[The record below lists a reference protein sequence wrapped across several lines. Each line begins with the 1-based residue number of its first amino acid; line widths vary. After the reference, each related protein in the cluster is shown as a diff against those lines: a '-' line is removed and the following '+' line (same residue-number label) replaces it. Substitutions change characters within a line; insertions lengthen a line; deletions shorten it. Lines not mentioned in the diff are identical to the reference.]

1 MREKKSI
8 AQITAGRKKR
18 FRGDFIRDL
27 RINDDE
33 TITFKVVRKDDTWR
47 EITEQ
52 A

>member
-1 MREKKSI
+1 MKSLKE
-8 AQITAGRKKR
+8 ITAGLKKR
-18 FRGDFIRDL
+18 FRGDFIRDV
-27 RINDDE
+27 RINDDG

>member
-1 MREKKSI
+1 MKSLK
-8 AQITAGRKKR
+8 QITAGLKKR
-18 FRGDFIRDL
+18 FRGDLIRDL
-27 RINDDE
+27 RVNDDG